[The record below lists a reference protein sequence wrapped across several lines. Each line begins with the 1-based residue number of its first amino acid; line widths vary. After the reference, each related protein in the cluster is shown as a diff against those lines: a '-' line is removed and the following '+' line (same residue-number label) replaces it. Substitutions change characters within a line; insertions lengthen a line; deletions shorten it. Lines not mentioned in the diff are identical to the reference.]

1 MKIKV
6 TVVESSRDGITFRWT
21 GIDGARKQKFYR
33 GRRHRNH
40 IDAARME
47 LENKLNRTGVART
60 WSMFVSRLEG
70 DYFLGMSPRSI
81 EKCDQTLRK
90 FARHFGDVECSEL
103 STWHMLDFESSLRNA
118 GLAVATVNS
127 TMATMWAILRY
138 GEDAGLLP
146 EVKRPRK
153 RTRKHDRQSKSKGR
167 SLATEEV
174 ERFLACIP
182 RCTKSGEDAE
192 SFQRA
197 AMAAWL
203 MGLRLDDCH
212 RLSFEPVAG
221 SHWIASDL
229 RSINFASDQKSGQIE
244 AVPLEEP
251 ATRWLE
257 SVDQSLEWI
266 CRGRGDKGWHR
277 TSNRLGRVLSAAGR
291 AANIVVKRD
300 AAGNA
305 TKHASAHDLRRT
317 FASNLLA
324 RGMGIKDV
332 QHRTRHADHN
342 TLLAYYAD
350 VDRNQGGYSVVD
362 ESKNLDTLPVVFSPV
377 PR

>member
-6 TVVESSRDGITFRWT
+6 TVVASNRDGITFRWT
-21 GIDGARKQKFYR
+21 GIDGTRHQQFYR
-33 GRRHRNH
+33 GKRHRNH
-40 IDAARME
+40 IDAARLE
-47 LENKLNRTGVART
+47 LENKLNRTGIART
-60 WSMFVSRLEG
+60 WIMFVSRLEL
-70 DYFLGMSPRSI
+70 DYFSGMSPRSI

-90 FARHFGDVECSEL
+90 FAKHFGDIECSEL
-103 STWHMLDFESSLRNA
+103 STWHMLDFESSLRSA

-127 TMATMWAILRY
+127 TMATMWAIVRY

-153 RTRKHDRQSKSKGR
+153 RTRKQDRGQSKSKGR

-174 ERFLACIP
+174 ERLIASIP

-197 AMAAWL
+197 AMGAWL

-212 RLSFEPVAG
+212 RISFEPLAG
-221 SHWIASDL
+221 SHWVASDL
-229 RSINFASDQKSGQIE
+229 RSVNFASDQKSGQIE
-244 AVPLEEP
+244 AVLLEEP
-251 ATRWLE
+251 ATRWLA
-257 SVDQSLEWI
+257 SLDQSLEWI
-266 CRGRGDKGWHR
+266 CRARGDKGWHR
-277 TSNRLGRVLSAAGR
+277 TSNRLGRVLSAAGK

-305 TKHASAHDLRRT
+305 TKHGSLHDLRRT
-317 FASNLLA
+317 FATNLLA
-324 RGMGIKDV
+324 SGMAIKDV

-342 TLLAYYAD
+342 TLLSYYAD
-350 VDRNQGGYSVVD
+350 VDRDRGGYSVVLNTAN
-362 ESKNLDTLPVVFSPV
+362 SANLPSVFA
-377 PR
+377 